1 MSDTTTNA
9 QDLSELKEAASDI
22 RDATQEGENTAWRVG
37 TLFVDLID
45 GVNALISGAA
55 GNLEQLRSDLT
66 EAMNALKREML
77 TQLEVY
83 DQSLQETQE
92 ELEAK
97 MAAVKGTL
105 DLSELDLSDEIR
117 LAWYQAP
124 AEQATYYTVVDGN
137 RSVGALIMHSDSMRH
152 QLTQV
157 LITNEMMADGK
168 LTGEHTDTK
177 VYVYRRNLGDSSA
190 PFMLAKAAWSAWEQ
204 VVPDP
209 RVPGPT
215 VYLTQEEYDTL
226 ELNGEIDA
234 NTEYNIYQ

>member
-1 MSDTTTNA
+1 MSDSTTEIT
-9 QDLSELKEAASDI
+9 DLLPSAAEI
-22 RDATQEGENTAWRVG
+22 RDATTEGENTALRVG
-37 TLFVDLID
+37 TLFVNLIQGID
-45 GVNALISGAA
+45 TLISGSME
-55 GNLEQLRSDLT
+55 NMETLKTSLN
-66 EAMNALKREML
+66 EAMNALKQEML

-105 DLSELDLSDEIR
+105 DLSELDLTDEAKM
-117 LAWYQAP
+117 AWYQAP

-152 QLTQV
+152 QLTQL

-177 VYVYRRNLGDSSA
+177 VYVYRRNLGDSST

-215 VYLTQEEYDTL
+215 VYLTQDEYDTL